1 LGGGVV
7 DLKGKYIPISIMVVI
22 LSMAGIYDS
31 EYERL
36 MEEISIS
43 NTQTGIT
50 IGNKRTSKCACNF
63 IFQN

>member
-1 LGGGVV
+1 M

-36 MEEISIS
+36 MEEILIS
-43 NTQTGIT
+43 DTETGIT
-50 IGNKRTSKCACNF
+50 RDR
-63 IFQN
+63 

>member
-1 LGGGVV
+1 
-7 DLKGKYIPISIMVVI
+7 MVVI
-22 LSMAGIYDS
+22 LSMPGIYDS

-43 NTQTGIT
+43 DTQTGIT

>member
-1 LGGGVV
+1 
-7 DLKGKYIPISIMVVI
+7 MVVI
-22 LSMAGIYDS
+22 LSMPGIFDT

-43 NTQTGIT
+43 DTETGIT